1 MIVGMSDVSYLPGVS
16 GSRPGSRPAR
26 GGNAAGVARNRE
38 ALSNVGRAIV
48 GTVLGAL
55 DVPVQAIGGMHRDV
69 IQGAPTGGQSAGS
82 RAVQNYGQQVGSLFS
97 DVAKPG
103 RGQTP
108 FFLPREFDAAGE
120 AAVDRFGLSGAGAGA
135 VRGGATALDL
145 LTGVAAGGVG
155 GAGRGAVRGAE
166 NVGGQIAAGANALGD
181 IGVTGANRFVMAAA
195 DPAGAQAARG
205 LTEADLMQN
214 PQGLYAAILRNLARH
229 RSKNPYL
236 GLGVKSPEDVRAITG
251 RAGGPGTYFGQS
263 RQASD
268 DAYSSF
274 GENVYRIREPF
285 TEVWNTVRNSPGYIT
300 TEGLQRRMPA
310 KVDLNAA
317 EALSLGPATAWDDLL
332 MRQLRDEGY
341 LGYRYADDA
350 FTDWTVGTKPFVG
363 LSRVSGP
370 KLSQELASDFRNKAR
385 YELQDP
391 NNPVNRFLINPINDA
406 RTGISNVV
414 DTAVRQPIRKVRDA
428 RSASQD
434 AYQRA
439 LSEYNT
445 AEGTRLAE
453 MYGSPFGGS
462 SVYVPNLRPPAPPGY
477 VPAAPP
483 QQPGPLDFLQY
494 LFNTPR

>member
-1 MIVGMSDVSYLPGVS
+1 MIVGMSDLSYLPGVS
-16 GSRPGSRPAR
+16 GSRPAAR
-26 GGNAAGVARNRE
+26 TIFGQPVDRNRN
-38 ALSNVGRAIV
+38 ANVGKALL

-69 IQGAPTGGQSAGS
+69 VQGAPTGGQSAGS
-82 RAVQNYGQQVGSLFS
+82 RALQNYGEQVGGLWS
-97 DVAKPG
+97 DVFRPG
-103 RGQTP
+103 AGQTP
-108 FFLPREFDAAGE
+108 LFQPREFDAAGE

-145 LTGVAAGGVG
+145 LTGVASGGVG

-285 TEVWNTVRNSPGYIT
+285 TEVWDTVRNSPGYVTDDVLASLYASRAPADQISGGLRINSV
-300 TEGLQRRMPA
+300 TEFDDPLIQ
-310 KVDLNAA
+310 DLI
-317 EALSLGPATAWDDLL
+317 S
-332 MRQLRDEGY
+332 QGY
-341 LGYRYADDA
+341 KGYKYADDA

-406 RTGISNVV
+406 RTGISNAV